1 MKSLLLEDDIGLG
14 DIMSEY
20 LEDNDFELDLVYD
33 GEEALDKAYE
43 TKYDL
48 YIFDVN
54 VPAIKGFD
62 VLKTLRDNGDA
73 TPTIFVTSLNDIDDV
88 SKGFESGADDYL
100 KKPFEL
106 AELLLRIKNIQ
117 KRSFTQKRSTVI
129 QIDKDITFDIDT
141 GLYSPNSER
150 LDCEELDGR
159 FESDNPSGKTLMMD
173 TNVEG
178 SDERFGL
185 SPKALMLSAL
195 AGCTG
200 LDVVSVLDK
209 MKVSN
214 YDFKM
219 EVTGELKEEH
229 PKYYH
234 KVKLDYHFHGKD
246 LD

>member
-1 MKSLLLEDDIGLG
+1 MKILLLEDDIGLA

-20 LEDNDFELDLVYD
+20 LEDNDFDLDLVYD

-43 TKYDL
+43 TQYDL

-62 VLKTLRDNGDA
+62 LLKTLRDNGDT

-117 KRSFTQKRSTVI
+117 KRTFAQKRSTVI

-141 GLYSPNSER
+141 ELLHTGEESVSLPQKELKLLKHFLKHPNEVVTFESLYDVAWDYDETPSSESLRAHIKNLRKHLTKDMIQNLRGLGY
-150 LDCEELDGR
+150 R
-159 FESDNPSGKTLMMD
+159 FEMET
-173 TNVEG
+173 TNG
-178 SDERFGL
+178 
-185 SPKALMLSAL
+185 
-195 AGCTG
+195 
-200 LDVVSVLDK
+200 
-209 MKVSN
+209 
-214 YDFKM
+214 
-219 EVTGELKEEH
+219 
-229 PKYYH
+229 
-234 KVKLDYHFHGKD
+234 
-246 LD
+246 

>member
-1 MKSLLLEDDIGLG
+1 MKILLLEDDIGLG

-62 VLKTLRDNGDA
+62 LLKTLRDNGDA
-73 TPTIFVTSLNDIDDV
+73 TPTIFVTSLNDIEDV

-117 KRSFTQKRSTVI
+117 KRSYTQQRSNMI
-129 QIDKDITFDIDT
+129 EIDKDISFDIETELLYVGEESISLPQKELKLLKHFLKHPNEIITFEDLYT
-141 GLYSPNSER
+141 VLWDYDETSSAESLRAHIKNLRKHLSKDMIHNLRGLGY
-150 LDCEELDGR
+150 R
-159 FESDNPSGKTLMMD
+159 FEMKASD
-173 TNVEG
+173 
-178 SDERFGL
+178 
-185 SPKALMLSAL
+185 
-195 AGCTG
+195 
-200 LDVVSVLDK
+200 
-209 MKVSN
+209 
-214 YDFKM
+214 
-219 EVTGELKEEH
+219 
-229 PKYYH
+229 
-234 KVKLDYHFHGKD
+234 
-246 LD
+246 